1 MGWFGESKQ
10 EIELKRQVNSLN
22 TQVQTLEARLQ
33 AAERAKTEAEARAS
47 QAGSA
52 SGKNWE
58 GLFRNF
64 ELFSATLQSTQSN
77 LGSLA
82 EALRN
87 KLGDASKNS
96 ALSVSCHSTMSKLT
110 EELSKLSSASL
121 STMES
126 VDGLNSS
133 ATQIGGILALI
144 KEIAAQTNL
153 LALNAAIE
161 AARAGEAGRGFAVVA
176 DEVRKLAE
184 RTTKA
189 TADIATLVETIQ
201 GDTQNA
207 KSNINAL
214 AGQAEENTR
223 DGQAATKSI
232 DDIIN
237 LSAQMEEGIQ
247 MAATTTFTELAKIDH
262 LAMKLEVYKAFMG
275 LSDKTAEEFS
285 GHTDCRLGQWYYEG
299 AGKALFSRTDGYAQ
313 LERPHQLVHQY
324 AREAIAKLRA
334 NDFNGGLALLAQME
348 SASSEVV
355 NCLNR
360 IEDSS
365 KTRRQE

>member
-10 EIELKRQVNSLN
+10 EIELKRQVNSLT
-22 TQVQTLEARLQ
+22 TQIQSLETRLQ
-33 AAERAKTEAEARAS
+33 AAERAKADAEARAG
-47 QAGSA
+47 QATSA

-58 GLFRNF
+58 SLFRNF
-64 ELFSATLQSTQSN
+64 ELFTATLQNSQSG
-77 LGSLA
+77 LSQLA
-82 EALRN
+82 ENMRA
-87 KLGDASKNS
+87 KLGDIAKNTELS
-96 ALSVSCHSTMSKLT
+96 ANCHSIMEKLT
-110 EELSKLSSASL
+110 MELSKLSTASL

-126 VDGLNSS
+126 VDGLNAS

-207 KSNINAL
+207 KSSISTL
-214 AGQAEENTR
+214 ATQAEENTR
-223 DGQAATKSI
+223 DGQDATSSI
-232 DDIIN
+232 DSIIA
-237 LSAQMEEGIQ
+237 LSNQMEGGVF

-262 LAMKLEVYKAFMG
+262 IAYKLEVYKVFMG
-275 LSDKTAEEFS
+275 VSSKNSDDFASHTA
-285 GHTDCRLGQWYYEG
+285 CRLGNWYYEG
-299 AGKALFSRTDGYAQ
+299 AGKELFSKVDGFSQ
-313 LERPHQLVHQY
+313 LDRPHQLVHQY
-324 AREAIAKLRA
+324 GRDAVTKFRA
-334 NDFNGGLALLAQME
+334 GDFNGGAAILAQME
-348 SASSEVV
+348 SASSEVIE
-355 NCLNR
+355 CLDR
-360 IEDSS
+360 IANNAQIH
-365 KTRRQE
+365 R